1 MNIFLVFLLFV
12 TGLFAIPSV
21 QLERRALPC
30 AGIVTSFDITSSE
43 RIDNDGQSMTDYT
56 SRHEIKFTNP
66 VTLKGETKTL
76 EDISYNEGQA
86 VPLLYDPKD
95 GSVEV
100 NSFWSIH
107 SLPLKFLAW
116 ALGGWFML
124 RLFIRQLSV

>member
-1 MNIFLVFLLFV
+1 MKIFLVILLFV

-21 QLERRALPC
+21 LFERRALPC
-30 AGIVTSFDITSSE
+30 AGIVMSFDITSSQ
-43 RIDNDGQSMTDYT
+43 RIDNDGQSVTDYT

-66 VTLKGETKTL
+66 VTLKNETKVL

-95 GSVEV
+95 GTLEV
-100 NSFWSIH
+100 DSFWSIH

-116 ALGGWFML
+116 ALGGWVML
-124 RLFIRQLSV
+124 LYFIRSMRV

>member
-12 TGLFAIPSV
+12 TGLLAIPSV

-30 AGIVTSFDITSSE
+30 AGIVTSFDITSSG
-43 RIDNDGQSMTDYT
+43 RIDNDGQSVMDYT

-66 VTLKGETKTL
+66 VTLKGETRIL
-76 EDISYNEGQA
+76 EDISYKEGQS

-95 GSVEV
+95 GSLDI

-124 RLFIRQLSV
+124 RLAISKLSV